1 MSLSDKFEPELIS
14 LDIAKD
20 QHIFGG
26 KLKQRD
32 INTRRRKLQF
42 TYDGKP
48 IDIADTTCTAYVKKP
63 TGELEEMNCQV
74 NGDYVVLDFPTST
87 RAVDGEINVEV
98 KLATADDDVSTF
110 SLDFEVVPSLIDD
123 RAIQSSNEFT
133 ALQEL
138 IAAIGGI
145 TDIPKDLALDKLTSL
160 LYLIDAQGNK
170 IGNGVTLDGLGGGDC
185 DVPKLCVVCGDKQ
198 DGDTSDAQRIQRA
211 IDSSQMGD
219 TVLFPKGDITID
231 QTITLKPNR
240 RYVGHGWATLIK
252 AADNANLA
260 EMIGLPHSTSNY
272 TTVIENMRL
281 DGNKANNGSQTGLY
295 IGSMVHS
302 FLKDIYVTYCTG
314 TGIYI
319 DGNKDFNSNTSNIIN
334 CRTYGNG
341 RFGLYISEW
350 CMDMHI
356 LQGDYGMNQ
365 MDGMYLRCPS
375 SSVRDVTVWGNMG
388 NGLYLEHNAT
398 SMQIWNNQIEGNA
411 QNGIFTEASFGLIS
425 GNKIYDNANIP
436 ANYGKYDGIYVNASE
451 TYKDKPLEGISILN
465 NKIFGGLYQN
475 TGIHR
480 YGLAMDKHH
489 KNFAIYGNDFFYQ
502 NNWTMS
508 EAGKRVYGINET
520 DKTDYNWCTAFATVN
535 MSADQNA
542 TAYAD
547 TKINFDTASVDIDG
561 NYSGGKLVIKDAGY
575 YKLHC
580 NIHVDNASATSYN
593 TLSFYV
599 NNANI
604 SRVAGAY
611 GGGTNFLTLSGSTTL
626 YLEVGDEVEVYFRS
640 TENVSI
646 NSASYLSSVTLSK
659 A

>member
-1 MSLSDKFEPELIS
+1 MNLTDKFEPELIYV
-14 LDIAKD
+14 DVAKD
-20 QHIFGG
+20 QRIYGG
-26 KLKQRD
+26 KLKERD

-48 IDIADTTCTAYVKKP
+48 IDLADTTCTAYVKTP
-63 TGELEEMNCQV
+63 TGEVQEMTCQV
-74 NGDYVVLDFPTST
+74 NDDYAILDFPTST

-98 KLATADDDVSTF
+98 KLATAADDVSTF
-110 SLDFEVVPSLIDD
+110 LLDFDVVPALIDD
-123 RAIQSSNEFT
+123 RTIQSSNEFT

-145 TDIPKDLALDKLTSL
+145 GDVPKDLALNKISNL

-170 IGNGVTLDGLGGGDC
+170 IGNGVTLNGLGGGDC

-211 IDSSQMGD
+211 IDSSQFGD

-231 QTITLKPNR
+231 QTINLKANR
-240 RYVGHGWATLIK
+240 RYYGHGWTTLIK

-260 EMIGLPHSTSNY
+260 EMISLPHTTSNF
-272 TTVIENMRL
+272 TTVIANMRL
-281 DGNKANNGSQTGLY
+281 DGNKANNGTQTGLY

-302 FLKDIYVTYCTG
+302 FIKDVYVTYCGG
-314 TGIYI
+314 TGIYV
-319 DGNKDFNSNTSNIIN
+319 DGKADFNTNTSNIVN
-334 CRTYGNG
+334 CRSYDNGGYGM
-341 RFGLYISEW
+341 YISEG
-350 CMDMHI
+350 CMDVHVI
-356 LQGDYGMNQ
+356 QGDYGMNQ
-365 MDGMYLRCPS
+365 SDGIYLRCPS

-398 SMQIWNNQIEGNA
+398 SMQIWNNQIECNA

-436 ANYGKYDGIYVNASE
+436 ANYGKFDGIYVNASE
-451 TYKDKPLEGISILN
+451 AYKDAPLEGISILN
-465 NKIFGGLYQN
+465 NKVFGGLYQN
-475 TGIHR
+475 TGIQR

-489 KNFAIYGNDFFYQ
+489 KNFTIYGNDFFYQ
-502 NNWTMS
+502 NNWDMND
-508 EAGKRVYGINET
+508 AGKRVYGINET
-520 DKTDYNWCTAFATVN
+520 DKTDYNWCTAFAKII
-535 MSADQNA
+535 MSADQA
-542 TAYAD
+542 AAAYAD
-547 TKINFDTASVDIDG
+547 TKIAFDTVSIDVDG
-561 NYSGGKLVIKDAGY
+561 NYSNGKLVIKDAGY
-575 YKLHC
+575 YTISC

-599 NNANI
+599 NNANVA
-604 SRVAGAY
+604 RVAGTY
-611 GGGTNFLTLSGSTTL
+611 GGASNFLTLSGSETI
-626 YLEVGDEVEVYFRS
+626 YLNVGDEVEVYFRS

-646 NSASYLSSVTLSK
+646 NSTAYLSTVTLSK